1 MTLAIVKAPDGA
13 TYVSPLLALKFD
25 GLRSLAVGLDGS
37 HPLRGAASL
46 VEPILLCS
54 SAVDECGTVLAYAG

>member
-25 GLRSLAVGLDGS
+25 GLKSLAVGLDGS
-37 HPLRGAASL
+37 LTHVRLLEHWHRDPQTHLVTRGLFHLSN
-46 VEPILLCS
+46 E
-54 SAVDECGTVLAYAG
+54 